1 MVVEVSTHN
10 HSRVLVLSQDVLDDL
25 RDSLCSLK
33 LVSLLSP
40 LKVAAGDQ
48 VDPSCPISE
57 LDLCPVEVRSKSFDQ
72 LHSGDLPSIHRG
84 NAAPFRT

>member
-33 LVSLLSP
+33 LVSLLTP
-40 LKVAAGDQ
+40 FKVAGDQ

-72 LHSGDLPSIHRG
+72 LHSGDFLSIHKG

>member
-10 HSRVLVLSQDVLDDL
+10 HSRVLVLSQDILDDL

-33 LVSLLSP
+33 LVSLLTP
-40 LKVAAGDQ
+40 FKVAGDQ

-57 LDLCPVEVRSKSFDQ
+57 LDLCPVEVSSKSFDQ
-72 LHSGDLPSIHRG
+72 LHSGDLPSIHKG
-84 NAAPFRT
+84 NTAPFRT